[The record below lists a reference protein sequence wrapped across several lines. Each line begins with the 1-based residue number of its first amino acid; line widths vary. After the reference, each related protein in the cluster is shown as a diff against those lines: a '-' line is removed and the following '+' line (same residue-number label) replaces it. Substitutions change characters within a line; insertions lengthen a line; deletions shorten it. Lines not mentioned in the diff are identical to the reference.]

1 MPKIQLSLSLL
12 KKHDN
17 KDAITPAEI
26 TDAVS
31 LYSINDHE
39 WHLQA
44 HSALLK
50 ACMMIL
56 DGLPVSNR

>member
-12 KKHDN
+12 KKHDS
-17 KDAITPAEI
+17 KDAIAPAEI

-44 HSALLK
+44 HSAL
-50 ACMMIL
+50 
-56 DGLPVSNR
+56 

>member
-1 MPKIQLSLSLL
+1 MPKNTIIIIFT
-12 KKHDN
+12 KKHDS
-17 KDAITPAEI
+17 KDAIAPAEI

-44 HSALLK
+44 H
-50 ACMMIL
+50 
-56 DGLPVSNR
+56 N

>member
-39 WHLQA
+39 WHLQDTVP
-44 HSALLK
+44 S
-50 ACMMIL
+50 
-56 DGLPVSNR
+56 